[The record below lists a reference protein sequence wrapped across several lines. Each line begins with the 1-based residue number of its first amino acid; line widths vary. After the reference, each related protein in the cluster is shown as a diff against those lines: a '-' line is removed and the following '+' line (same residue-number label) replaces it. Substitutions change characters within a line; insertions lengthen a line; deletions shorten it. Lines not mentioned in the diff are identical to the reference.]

1 MSNITK
7 LETYLRKLV
16 RETIEEKLTEVNK
29 TWEEM
34 IETIAKDV
42 KKINDTI
49 TVSKND
55 AGHYEICGCEPHHF
69 DLNPIV
75 HDLFDCIYFRDNTQR
90 EKKIRIAFED
100 LRKYIKEKLTNKDL
114 NYVDNAYEK
123 NVENSKDKEG
133 GKKGDKLGEE
143 NVVDPEKD
151 YKPAKEV
158 KAEKM
163 NDEKDDPT
171 QPMAVVEK
179 IKKQVDYDSKKPNYK
194 PPQLPKNLQKLVIK
208 LKKGKNKK
216 K

>member
-75 HDLFDCIYFRDNTQR
+75 HDLFDCIYFRDN
-90 EKKIRIAFED
+90 KIGRAH
-100 LRKYIKEKLTNKDL
+100 
-114 NYVDNAYEK
+114 V
-123 NVENSKDKEG
+123 
-133 GKKGDKLGEE
+133 
-143 NVVDPEKD
+143 
-151 YKPAKEV
+151 
-158 KAEKM
+158 
-163 NDEKDDPT
+163 
-171 QPMAVVEK
+171 
-179 IKKQVDYDSKKPNYK
+179 
-194 PPQLPKNLQKLVIK
+194 
-208 LKKGKNKK
+208 
-216 K
+216 